1 MDGHGTPGRGPALLL
16 SVPPDP
22 RTVPVDGPGGE
33 RFSARLRR
41 VAEPVWRAQLQ
52 HPFVRGIGDGSLD
65 LDRFRHWVR
74 QDYRFLIE
82 YCRLFGLAAARAPD
96 LETLAR
102 FADLLQATAR
112 TEMDLHR
119 AYAAEFGIDAAALE
133 REPMAPTTRAYTDF
147 LVRIAATGDFAELA
161 AALLPCMW
169 GFAEI
174 GQTLAA
180 RGRPAEPRYA
190 KWVTM
195 YADPEF
201 AALAGWCRELV
212 DRLGAGADGATR
224 ERMEEAFLTS
234 SRYEYLFWEMAWRLE
249 AWPV

>member
-1 MDGHGTPGRGPALLL
+1 MDGDRRAGR
-16 SVPPDP
+16 
-22 RTVPVDGPGGE
+22 RTVRSLSPVSGSVSAPVDGPGRE
-33 RFSARLRR
+33 PFSMHLRR
-41 VAEPVWRAQLQ
+41 LADPVWQAQHA

-65 LDRFRHWVR
+65 LERFQHWVR
-74 QDYRFLIE
+74 QDYRFLFE

-96 LETLAR
+96 LDTLAR

-119 AYAAEFGIDAAALE
+119 AYAADLGIAPAALE

-147 LVRIAATGDFAELA
+147 LVRVAATGDFAELA

-169 GFAEI
+169 GFSEI
-174 GQTLAA
+174 GQVLAA
-180 RGRPAEPRYA
+180 KGLPTEERYA
-190 KWVTM
+190 KWIGA

-212 DRLGAGADGATR
+212 DRLAAGADDATR
-224 ERMEEAFLTS
+224 HRMEDAFLTS
-234 SRYEYLFWEMAWRLE
+234 SRYEYLFWDMAWLLE
-249 AWPV
+249 TWPV

>member
-1 MDGHGTPGRGPALLL
+1 VTGSTGD
-16 SVPPDP
+16 PD
-22 RTVPVDGPGGE
+22 RE

-41 VAEPVWRAQLQ
+41 LADPVWRAQLE

-65 LDRFRHWVR
+65 LERFRHWVR
-74 QDYRFLIE
+74 QDYRFLVE

-96 LETLAR
+96 LDTLVR

-119 AYAAEFGIDAAALE
+119 AYAAELGIAPASLE

-147 LVRIAATGDFAELA
+147 LVRVAATGDFAELA

-174 GQTLAA
+174 GQALAL
-180 RGRPAEPRYA
+180 RGLPAEPRYA
-190 KWVTM
+190 KWVRM

-212 DRLGAGADGATR
+212 DRLAAGANSATR
-224 ERMEEAFLTS
+224 GRMEASFLTS
-234 SRYEYLFWEMAWRLE
+234 SRYEYLFWEMAWSRE
-249 AWPV
+249 TWPV

>member
-1 MDGHGTPGRGPALLL
+1 MAPRLTDALRAL
-16 SVPPDP
+16 
-22 RTVPVDGPGGE
+22 
-33 RFSARLRR
+33 
-41 VAEPVWRAQLQ
+41 AEPIWRAQHA

-65 LDRFRHWVR
+65 LERFTHWVR

-82 YCRLFGLAAARAPD
+82 YSRLFGLAAARAPD
-96 LETLAR
+96 LDTLGR

-119 AYAAEFGIDAAALE
+119 AYAREFGITEAELE

-147 LVRIAATGDFAELA
+147 LIRVAATGDFVELV

-174 GQTLAA
+174 GQTLKA
-180 RGRPAEPRYA
+180 RGLPAEPRYA
-190 KWVTM
+190 KWIAM
-195 YADPEF
+195 YADPGF
-201 AALAGWCRELV
+201 VALAEWCRALV
-212 DRLGAGADGATR
+212 DRLAEGAGDAAR
-224 ERMEEAFLTS
+224 RRIEEAFLTS
-234 SRYEYLFWEMAWRLE
+234 SRYEYLFWEMAWRRE